1 MCKDI
6 PDGDFD
12 EALFDLLVQ
21 ACTLHTPRDCGKFD
35 CEICISLSTM
45 QTTLASVGFGTNLL
59 QRAPL
64 WILLFCCFVIKQF
77 ELGTTSG
84 TRNGKNFLR
93 LYSGDSKS
101 KKGKV
106 QKNFVDYSP
115 DVLDKTI
122 GRIKALVV
130 FVDHVVSCL
139 SHMRFLKD
147 VPPLQPIE
155 HYFKKHQV
163 IQSVESQFGQRLK
176 QSDAANRWIC
186 CKQNNFCFVLKM
198 SNEMANV
205 HYHVNMTEHKWFQKC
220 FSNRLLY
227 VGVLLEQPV
236 LQTKAA
242 KKIKRDCGSTFPSD
256 SSKIIQVE
264 DDDDD
269 IDNVQF
275 HLSSSELM
283 QFRVLTKKEY
293 LGKKLK
299 FGSIIYCIR
308 QLNLEQQNLWHS
320 IELQRQYIRQIQ
332 KSLHLDITHYQQYF
346 EYLSTSPTPAPSFS
360 SPTSVKTIT
369 AIAMSLT
376 TATTMLPFPAGSI
389 LAALPPHAEKTAG
402 TSRNYSKLSIGSGR
416 VRCNHC
422 NTICVADSM
431 WRHMKRKHPDV
442 IPKITGV
449 LRVNAKQMPEKF
461 RNAFLKVR

>member
-1 MCKDI
+1 LCKDI

-21 ACTLHTPRDCGKFD
+21 ACTLHVPTDCGKFD

-45 QTTLASVGFGTNLL
+45 QTTLASIGFGTNLL
-59 QRAPL
+59 RRAPL
-64 WILLFCCFVIKQF
+64 WILLYCCLIIKKF
-77 ELGTTSG
+77 ELGTNSG

-93 LYSGDSKS
+93 VYSGDSKG

-106 QKNFVDYSP
+106 QKSFYDISP

-122 GRIKALVV
+122 RRIKTLVE

-139 SHMRFLKD
+139 SNVRFFKD
-147 VPPLQPIE
+147 VPPLQPFE
-155 HYFKKHQV
+155 HYVKKHQV
-163 IQSVESQFGQRLK
+163 IQSVESQFGERLK

-186 CKQNNFCFVLKM
+186 CNQNNFCFVLKM

-205 HYHVNMTEHKWFQKC
+205 HYHVNITKHKWFQPC
-220 FSNRLLY
+220 FKSRLLY
-227 VGVLLEQPV
+227 VGVLPEQPV
-236 LQTKAA
+236 RQKRAA
-242 KKIKRDCGSTFPSD
+242 KMMKRDCGSTVPSA
-256 SSKIIQVE
+256 SSKIIQV

-269 IDNVQF
+269 DSDDVQF
-275 HLSSSELM
+275 HLSSSELTE
-283 QFRVLTKKEY
+283 FRVLARKEY

-299 FGSIIYCIR
+299 YGSIIYCIR
-308 QLNLEQQNLWHS
+308 QLILEQQNLWHS
-320 IELQRQYIRQIQ
+320 IELQRQYIRQIE
-332 KSLHLDITHYQQYF
+332 KSLDLDKQYF

-360 SPTSVKTIT
+360 S
-369 AIAMSLT
+369 
-376 TATTMLPFPAGSI
+376 
-389 LAALPPHAEKTAG
+389 
-402 TSRNYSKLSIGSGR
+402 NYSKLSMGR
-416 VRCNHC
+416 VKCNHC
-422 NTICVADSM
+422 NMTYVADSM

-461 RNAFLKVR
+461 RNAFLKVRCSAISAVYRHPHFFFPVAGELRRIFK